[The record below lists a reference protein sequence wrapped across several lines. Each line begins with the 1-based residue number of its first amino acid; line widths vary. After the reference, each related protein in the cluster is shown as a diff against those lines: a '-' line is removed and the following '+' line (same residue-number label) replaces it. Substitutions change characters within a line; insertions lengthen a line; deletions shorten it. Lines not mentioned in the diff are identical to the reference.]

1 MLDAGQLKEID
12 ALFKNN
18 QYADEVYEKI
28 LPYMSVYLET
38 ASRLRQLPLGE
49 AKGVTVMLAGGK
61 R

>member
-12 ALFKNN
+12 ALLKNN
-18 QYADEVYEKI
+18 QYDDEVYEKI
-28 LPYMSVYLET
+28 LPYVSVYLET

-49 AKGVTVMLAGGK
+49 VKGVTVMLAGGK